1 MSLAAAPAARA
12 QHSGVHG
19 EDAGAGCLI
28 DYSAAQWG
36 REGGG
41 GGGGRGG
48 AFVCGVC
55 ASEASLGSAPGAAA
69 VPGRGG
75 ALRGAGLGE
84 AGGEGPGCSGLRLWG
99 LRAGALAGPGPG
111 ALAPPAISILPGDAS
126 PGGGGSGLR

>member
-12 QHSGVHG
+12 PHSGVHG
-19 EDAGAGCLI
+19 GDAGAGCLI

-41 GGGGRGG
+41 GGGG

-75 ALRGAGLGE
+75 ALRGAGPGE

-99 LRAGALAGPGPG
+99 RRAGALAGPGPG